1 MIFLT
6 DAAGQCVYASSE
18 WAKLTGQE
26 IKDALGRGSLA
37 RVHPDDRSTVE
48 DIINQATQQGAEFNV
63 RYRLLKPDD
72 TCRWVAAGGVPSF
85 GLLGDAFAGYLGTIT
100 ELAEGATDT
109 IRAYGKVERF
119 RPPAPYQTTTPNS
132 ALDRVADHLIMAH
145 SLIEDDGGKRA
156 LPDLRNALF
165 KIGQALAEKVTERE
179 RLN

>member
-6 DAAGQCVYASSE
+6 DANGLCVYTSAE

-26 IKDALGRGSLA
+26 AKDALGTGWLA
-37 RVHPDDRSTVE
+37 RVHPEDRSTVE
-48 DIINQATQQGAEFNV
+48 GIINQATQQGAEFNV
-63 RYRLLKPDD
+63 RYRLLAPDES
-72 TCRWVAAGGVPSF
+72 CRWVAAGGIPSF
-85 GLLGDAFAGYLGTIT
+85 GLLGKAFAGYLGTIT

-119 RPPAPYQTTTPNS
+119 RPSAPYQTTAPAS
-132 ALDRVADHLIMAH
+132 VLDQVADHLIIAH

-156 LPDLRNALF
+156 LPDLRKALF
-165 KIGQALAEKVTERE
+165 KIGQALAAKIMEKE